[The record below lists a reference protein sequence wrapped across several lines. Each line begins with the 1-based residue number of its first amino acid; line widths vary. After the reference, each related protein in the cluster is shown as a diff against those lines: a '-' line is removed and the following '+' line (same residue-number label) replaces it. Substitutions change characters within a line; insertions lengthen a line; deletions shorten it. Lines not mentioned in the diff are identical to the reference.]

1 MFGAAG
7 GAEDDGFAL
16 TADPENVVI
25 DTTTTPPED
34 SGTSMITATVL
45 DPDTDDPL
53 EGVEVTFSADAG
65 ELDSGG
71 APLVTDANGMVA
83 DTLLVRLA
91 DPDEIEVTA
100 TENSADRPIVNDEA
114 SAAAVR
120 ELVYAVQLG
129 CVLDLV
135 FKDDATF
142 RALPPKAVGREP
154 AVNWALGLYLDRRD
168 N

>member
-1 MFGAAG
+1 M
-7 GAEDDGFAL
+7 
-16 TADPENVVI
+16 
-25 DTTTTPPED
+25 
-34 SGTSMITATVL
+34 
-45 DPDTDDPL
+45 
-53 EGVEVTFSADAG
+53 
-65 ELDSGG
+65 
-71 APLVTDANGMVA
+71 
-83 DTLLVRLA
+83 
-91 DPDEIEVTA
+91 
-100 TENSADRPIVNDEA
+100 
-114 SAAAVR
+114 R

>member
-1 MFGAAG
+1 MVTTQGAKAGAMMHEWASRKDVANALQGSVRTYQGRFALVELAAG
-7 GAEDDGFAL
+7 ALHLAGGPMNDDVSAADFAAL
-16 TADPENVVI
+16 LKKRRAD
-25 DTTTTPPED
+25 
-34 SGTSMITATVL
+34 
-45 DPDTDDPL
+45 L
-53 EGVEVTFSADAG
+53 EA
-65 ELDSGG
+65 
-71 APLVTDANGMVA
+71 
-83 DTLLVRLA
+83 RLN
-91 DPDEIEVTA
+91 P

-114 SAAAVR
+114 NAAAVR
-120 ELVYAVQLG
+120 ELIYAVQLG